1 MKEDL
6 LGAEQEL
13 TLAPEEKIKN
23 AEEIAELS
31 LAAETYP
38 FIIRYDSVEKET
50 IISELQKI
58 GCSDLRLMD
67 FANCVAVS
75 MSCAQLKA
83 IKTLGCV
90 EAVERDY
97 DYKILSTN
105 GTDDAYIA
113 YLAGE
118 NPVVNGRKEIKL
130 AIFDTGVSGVIVSDS
145 VSFVDENETT
155 EDLNGH
161 GTKMAGIV
169 SSFIADKDSRKA
181 TPLVFSAIVADY
193 RGFAKTSTIMKALD
207 WAINNQIK
215 IVSMSFGD
223 YHKSNL
229 LEEMIN
235 RAFKQGIVLVAAA
248 GNDGGFRDEDR
259 VMYPAAFSNVLSV
272 GAKNGEAVAN
282 YSNGGTKVD
291 CLAPG
296 VQNTIDSNGNTVSV
310 IGTSVATAF
319 VAGTL
324 FKKWCIDPDIS
335 MEDMVTDV
343 KAEMSINLQPQEPLE
358 LLTDLEENAIMES
371 ENNKDFGLSVVALD
385 DTVVESS
392 DDSVSL
398 LCVGGGG
405 DSGSTGGCS
414 SNTMAT
420 AIRVPFFSWE
430 TGTISCPGSV
440 VWYKFTTTVG
450 EAHPNGSLGWYGIQT
465 QGSLD
470 TVGYLFD
477 AYGHEIDYNDDFG
490 DNMNFKIK
498 KQLEYGQTYYVKV
511 EAFGNNTGSFHFK
524 VDYGRDDHGNTPDT
538 ATEVEGVYYENK
550 SVSGYLHSYGDV
562 DYYTFVPARN
572 CVMEIYTEG
581 DTNTYGKLYGA
592 ECDLIAYDNNG
603 NGNGNFKI
611 TAHLEGMKRYYIA
624 VSHNSSTGYGDYIL
638 RFYFIKDY
646 MQKPDLG
653 SSSSPNYA
661 NLRTYITWM
670 PDTEHMHHVIT
681 GYVGIGVPLYETM
694 SIIGRVWMNWSTAEH
709 WNLHVI
715 DNTEENANSIAETL
729 NQYVAETVTV
739 EYLKRVFFAVFA
751 ITAST
756 IASIDPIVGFVL
768 GGMVALFTSA
778 IDANSSD
785 PETSKFQNFAR
796 SITNDNTKWILGEAR
811 NRKSG
816 IIMESD
822 PMHLEGINEMT
833 YDMEENQYFYGYSYL
848 RGKFLSEFAEA

>member
-23 AEEIAELS
+23 AEEIAQLS

-50 IISELQKI
+50 VISELQRI

-97 DYKILSTN
+97 DYKVLSAN
-105 GTDDAYIA
+105 GIDDAYIA

-118 NPVVNGRKEIKL
+118 DPAVNGRKEIKL
-130 AIFDTGVSGVIVSDS
+130 AIFDTGVSGVNASGS
-145 VSFVDENETT
+145 VNFVEETDT
-155 EDLNGH
+155 IEDPNGH

-181 TPLVFSAIVADY
+181 APLVFSAIVADY

-248 GNDGGFRDEDR
+248 GNDGSFRDEDR
-259 VMYPAAFSNVLSV
+259 IMYPAAFSNVLSV

-324 FKKWCIDPDIS
+324 FKKWCMDPDIS
-335 MEDMVTDV
+335 MEEMVADV

-358 LLTDLEENAIMES
+358 PLTALEENDIMTS
-371 ENNKDFGLSVVALD
+371 ENNNKDFGLSVVALD
-385 DTVVESS
+385 DTVVASS
-392 DDSVSL
+392 DGGISL

-538 ATEVEGVYYENK
+538 ATEVEGVYYEDK

-592 ECDLIAYDNNG
+592 ECDLIAYDNNS

-638 RFYFIKDY
+638 RFKFIKDY
-646 MQKPDLG
+646 MHKPDLG
-653 SSSSPNYA
+653 TASSPNYD
-661 NLRTYITWM
+661 NLRTYVNWIPNYMESSSTTLSGVVGAM
-670 PDTEHMHHVIT
+670 PV
-681 GYVGIGVPLYETM
+681 YETETVM
-694 SIIGRVWMNWSTAEH
+694 GRTWLNWSTAEH

-715 DNTEENANSIAETL
+715 DNTEENAESIFEAL
-729 NQYVAETVTV
+729 AGYAAETVAVAWLVNIFKTV
-739 EYLKRVFFAVFA
+739 FKLANTKLIIAELV
-751 ITAST
+751 IGG
-756 IASIDPIVGFVL
+756 IAS
-768 GGMVALFTSA
+768 LFASA
-778 IDANSSD
+778 IDTNSQD
-785 PETSKFQNFAR
+785 PEIEKFRDFAR
-796 SITNDNTKWILGEAR
+796 DITNDNSKWILSE
-811 NRKSG
+811 G
-816 IIMESD
+816 INYKGSESAHLYD
-822 PMHLEGINEMT
+822 PMHLVGTNEIT
-833 YDMEENQYFYGYSYL
+833 YKMDNDYYFYGRPGM
-848 RGKFLSEFAEA
+848 RGIFVGEFAK